1 MQNSISKFKEKF
13 KKDNE
18 IEARSLIVGN
28 KKACLFF
35 IDCLVDNKILASD
48 VIKPISDAKDKI
60 LVAKD
65 VLSFLLENVVLVPN
79 AKKVN
84 LKTAEEDI
92 LSGFAVLA
100 IEGENE
106 YISFPVIGYEKR
118 SITEPPTSSV
128 LKGPREGFVEDI
140 NVNISM
146 IRRRL
151 KTNELRLK
159 TLKIGRKSQT
169 KVSLVYLNTIADKSV
184 LKELICR
191 LKTIDIDGITAS
203 YYVESLLRNN
213 DSLLFRQIGSTEK
226 PDIAM
231 AKILEGRIVILV
243 DGSPICLSVPY
254 VFLEDF
260 QNSDDYYMHPARA
273 SFVRMIRLLGII
285 IGVLLPGFYIAME
298 SYHYR
303 VLPISL
309 LINILSSIENI
320 SFPPMVEVLLALFLF
335 EILNEA
341 SIRMPKYLGM
351 ALSIVG
357 ALVLGDT
364 AVQAGIITQPSI
376 LVMAVSSITIYILPD
391 QAPTTSVLRLLFTL
405 AGSFAGFFG
414 IIVGLN
420 LLTAMLV
427 STSNFGS
434 PLMAPF
440 APFIKMDQ
448 KDAIIKSGVA
458 QMITRPKSF
467 RNKNRMRQTP
477 RTQEQKN
484 AIIKEEPNLAKHLK
498 RGAKNVK

>member
-1 MQNSISKFKEKF
+1 MQSAIEKLDRVFKAGTEVERRELF
-13 KKDNE
+13 
-18 IEARSLIVGN
+18 VGA
-28 KKACLFF
+28 KWAVLFF
-35 IDCLVDNKILASD
+35 IDCLIDSKLLSSE
-48 VIKPISDAKDKI
+48 VIKPISENAQNLAGDI
-60 LVAKD
+60 T
-65 VLSFLLENVVLVPN
+65 SELLKNIITLPG
-79 AKKVN
+79 AKKVGFKEAQEGVLN
-84 LKTAEEDI
+84 
-92 LSGFAVLA
+92 GFAILA
-100 IEGENE
+100 IDGEKD
-106 YISFPVIGYEKR
+106 YICLPAVGYEKR
-118 SITEPPTSSV
+118 AIAEPPTSSV
-128 LKGPREGFVEDI
+128 LKGPREGFVEDV

-146 IRRRL
+146 LRRRL

-169 KVSLVYLNTIADKSV
+169 KVVLVYLNTIVDKKV

-191 LKTIDIDGITAS
+191 LNQIDIDGITAS
-203 YYVESLLRNN
+203 YYIESLLRNN
-213 DSLLFRQIGSTEK
+213 NSILFRQIGSTEK

-231 AKILEGRIVILV
+231 AKILEGRIAILV

-260 QNSDDYYMHPARA
+260 QSSDDYYMHPARA

-285 IGVLLPGFYIAME
+285 VGVLLPGVYVAME

-303 VLPISL
+303 VLPTPL

-320 SFPPMVEVLLALFLF
+320 SFPPMVEILLALFLF

-391 QAPTTSVLRLLFTL
+391 QAPTTSILRLLFTL
-405 AGSFAGFFG
+405 AGGFAGFFG

-427 STSNFGS
+427 STNNFGS

-440 APFIKMDQ
+440 APYIKMDQ

-467 RNKNRMRQTP
+467 RNKNRIRQTP
-477 RTQEQKN
+477 RTTEQQN
-484 AIIKEEPNLAKHLK
+484 AIIKEEPSLKKHLEE
-498 RGAKNVK
+498 GGKNDK

>member
-1 MQNSISKFKEKF
+1 MQDEIERLEKVFKDGTQVEKRKLVVF
-13 KKDNE
+13 KKQ
-18 IEARSLIVGN
+18 
-28 KKACLFF
+28 ACLFF
-35 IDCLVDNKILASD
+35 IECLTDSKLISSE
-48 VIKPISDAKDKI
+48 VIKPLAGVCEKTGPTNVLEELATNVITLAGAK
-60 LVAKD
+60 VA
-65 VLSFLLENVVLVPN
+65 SFNK
-79 AKKVN
+79 AQ
-84 LKTAEEDI
+84 EDI
-92 LSGFAVLA
+92 LSGYAVLA
-100 IEGENE
+100 IDGEGF
-106 YISFPVIGYEKR
+106 ISLPVVGYEKR
-118 SITEPPTSSV
+118 AIAEPPTSSV

-151 KTNELRLK
+151 KTTDLRLK

-169 KVSLVYLNTIADKSV
+169 RVELVYLCSIVDKNV
-184 LKELICR
+184 LKALISR
-191 LKTIDIDGITAS
+191 LKKIDIDGITAS
-203 YYVESLLRNN
+203 FYIESLLRNN

-231 AKILEGRIVILV
+231 AKLMEGRIVILV
-243 DGSPICLSVPY
+243 DGSPISLSVPY

-285 IGVLLPGFYIAME
+285 VGVLLPGFYVAME

-320 SFPPMVEVLLALFLF
+320 SFPPMVEILLSLFLF

-364 AVQAGIITQPSI
+364 AVKAGIITQPSI

-391 QAPTTSVLRLLFTL
+391 QAPTTSILRLLFTL
-405 AGSFAGFFG
+405 AGGFAGFFG

-427 STSNFGS
+427 STNNFNA

-440 APFIKMDQ
+440 APYIKMDQ
-448 KDAIIKSGVA
+448 KDAIIKSGVV
-458 QMITRPKSF
+458 QMITRPKSI
-467 RNKNRMRQTP
+467 RNKNRIRQTP
-477 RTQEQKN
+477 RTRQQKE
-484 AIIKEEPNLAKHLK
+484 AIIKQEPTLK
-498 RGAKNVK
+498 KQLEGAKNDK